1 MNLNK
6 TIALGSALLLFGGLN
21 AQKAKVVSAYNY
33 NKSFERDK
41 ECSELVKGIE
51 SIEPATKDEKTSSWA
66 KTWYYGGNLYFN
78 VGLNP
83 DEECAAKF
91 PGAIDKSYEYYIKS
105 ILYNIQAEGASE
117 LDLEKQED
125 QYKFV
130 GYLMNRETSYEDV
143 SYTRDI
149 MANKF
154 PYLANAFVN
163 KGVEE
168 FNAGNH
174 KNAKEYSL
182 KSVQVNGILGRVDSL
197 GMYNAALAAEQLE
210 EDEEAIQLYTMLTQI
225 NYGGPDIFMYMANIH
240 GRNQDTAKKI
250 EAIRAGLEKYPENA
264 DLIREELSHL
274 LVTGQTEEALNN
286 FDKAIEK
293 DPENPSL
300 YYNRGLI
307 YDQLQDYDKAEVDY
321 KKALEVDPKFF
332 DAIYNLGA
340 MYYNAGVEWNNKA
353 SSYTL
358 NETDKFKVANEK
370 ANTYFT
376 KAKPALEKAHELNPE
391 DRNTMAS
398 LVQIYAR
405 LGEDELWSKMRE
417 KLGAN

>member
-1 MNLNK
+1 MSLNK
-6 TIALGSALLLFGGLN
+6 TIAIGSALLLIGSVQ

-41 ECSELVKGIE
+41 ECGELVKGIE
-51 SIEPATKDEKTSSWA
+51 SIEPATKDIKTSTWA

-78 VGLNP
+78 AGLNP
-83 DEECAAKF
+83 DTECAAKF
-91 PGAIDKSYEYYIKS
+91 PGAIDKAYEYYIQS
-105 ILYNIQAEGASE
+105 IMYNIQDEGASD

-125 QYKFV
+125 QYKFI
-130 GYLMNRETSYEDV
+130 GYIMNRETNYEDV
-143 SYTRDI
+143 SYMRDI

-163 KGVEE
+163 KGVEQ
-168 FNAGNH
+168 FNEGDYQ
-174 KNAKEYSL
+174 KAKDYSL

-197 GMYNAALAAEQLE
+197 GMYNAALASEQLK
-210 EDEEAIQLYTMLTQI
+210 EDEEALQLYSILTQI

-240 GRNQDTAKKI
+240 SRNENDEKKI
-250 EAIRAGLEKYPENA
+250 EVIRAGLEKYPENA
-264 DLIREELSHL
+264 DLIREELSYL

-293 DPENPSL
+293 DPQNPSL

-307 YDQLQDYDKAEVDY
+307 YDQLQDYDKAEIDY
-321 KKALEVDPKFF
+321 TKALEVDPDFF

-353 SSYTL
+353 SSYPMS
-358 NETDKFKVANEK
+358 ETDKFKEANEK
-370 ANTYFT
+370 ANTYFS
-376 KAKPALEKAHELNPE
+376 KARPALEKAHDLKPE

-405 LGEDELWSKMRE
+405 LGEDDLWSKMRE

>member
-1 MNLNK
+1 
-6 TIALGSALLLFGGLN
+6 
-21 AQKAKVVSAYNY
+21 
-33 NKSFERDK
+33 
-41 ECSELVKGIE
+41 
-51 SIEPATKDEKTSSWA
+51 
-66 KTWYYGGNLYFN
+66 
-78 VGLNP
+78 
-83 DEECAAKF
+83 
-91 PGAIDKSYEYYIKS
+91 
-105 ILYNIQAEGASE
+105 
-117 LDLEKQED
+117 
-125 QYKFV
+125 
-130 GYLMNRETSYEDV
+130 
-143 SYTRDI
+143 
-149 MANKF
+149 
-154 PYLANAFVN
+154 
-163 KGVEE
+163 
-168 FNAGNH
+168 
-174 KNAKEYSL
+174 
-182 KSVQVNGILGRVDSL
+182 
-197 GMYNAALAAEQLE
+197 
-210 EDEEAIQLYTMLTQI
+210 
-225 NYGGPDIFMYMANIH
+225 
-240 GRNQDTAKKI
+240 KKI
-250 EAIRAGLEKYPENA
+250 EAIRAGIEKYPENA

-358 NETDKFKVANEK
+358 NETDKYKVANEK